1 MLIQKYK
8 DFLRLVIYQIYPRSF
23 KDTNGDGIGDL
34 PGIIEKLDYIKSL
47 GANAIWLCP
56 CYKSPNDDNGY
67 DIADYR
73 DIMDEFGTMD
83 DMKRLIAEMHA
94 RDMKLIMDLV
104 PNHTSIAHVW
114 FQESRKGRDNPC
126 SDFYYWFDEP
136 PNDWESC
143 FRGSAWA
150 FDEMRGQ
157 YYLHSYAIT
166 QADLNWNNP
175 AVVKAMQDVV
185 DFWVDMGVDGFRVDV
200 IDQISKDFE
209 TGRNCFGPRLHEF
222 IHALFGREK
231 TAHLFTVGECWVDD
245 IEEMRRHC
253 AAERNELSTLFQFD
267 HMECGRTEKFTP
279 KEDSLRTVRD
289 VLIRWQENT
298 AEYDLLQ
305 SLFSDNHDQPPLI
318 SRAADDGE
326 KRYESATCLA
336 AMFYLLKGVPFIY
349 QGPEFGLTAAHYDS
363 IDCFDDIES
372 INTYA
377 ELCQSMSAVAAL
389 EKINFG
395 SRDNARRPMAW
406 NAGQGGGFS
415 DAEPWISLHSRQS
428 KINLENDMMSERS
441 VFRFYQKLLK
451 LRREQDAF
459 LDGSFEVISGPEEE
473 CFIFTRTLGQEQ
485 WAVVCN
491 FAQETVIEL
500 PFDGEVVLSNLGRID
515 VSGIYQEYEC
525 AVIRVHYVTCYNYLQ
540 VFR

>member
-73 DIMDEFGTMD
+73 DIMDEFGTMA

-104 PNHTSIAHVW
+104 PNHTSTAHAW
-114 FQESRKGRDNPC
+114 FQESRKGRDNPY

-143 FRGSAWA
+143 FRGSAWS

-157 YYLHSYAIT
+157 YYLHSYAVT

-209 TGRNCFGPRLHEF
+209 GGRNCFGPRLHEF

-245 IEEMRRHC
+245 IDEMRRHC
-253 AAERNELSTLFQFD
+253 AAERQELSTLFQFD
-267 HMECGRTEKFTP
+267 HMECGRAEKFTP
-279 KEDSLRTVRD
+279 KADSLRTVRD
-289 VLIRWQENT
+289 VLIRWQEKT
-298 AEYDLLQ
+298 AEFDLLH

-318 SRAADDGE
+318 SRAADDGA

-336 AMFYLLKGVPFIY
+336 AMFYLLKGVPFIF
-349 QGPEFGLTAAHYDS
+349 QGQEFGQTAAHYDS
-363 IDCFDDIES
+363 ITCFDDIES

-377 ELCQSMSAVAAL
+377 EFCQVMPAETAL

-395 SRDNARRPMAW
+395 SRDNARHPMAW
-406 NAGQGGGFS
+406 DAGVGGGFS
-415 DAEPWISLHSRQS
+415 TATPWIPLHSRQQE
-428 KINLENDMMSERS
+428 INLETDCASAQS
-441 VFRFYQKLLK
+441 VFRFYQQLLK
-451 LRREQDAF
+451 LRRETDAF
-459 LDGSFEVISGPEEE
+459 LDGAFEVVSAPEDER
-473 CFIFTRTLGQEQ
+473 FVFTRTLDEAK

-491 FAQETVIEL
+491 FAQAATITL
-500 PFDGEVVLSNLGRID
+500 PFEGEVVLSNLGRTEA
-515 VSGIYQEYEC
+515 GGHYQPYEC
-525 AVIRVHYVTCYNYLQ
+525 AVIRV
-540 VFR
+540 R

>member
-34 PGIIEKLDYIKSL
+34 PGVIEKLDYVKSL

-73 DIMDEFGTMD
+73 DIMDEFGTME

-104 PNHTSIAHVW
+104 PNHTSTAHAW
-114 FQESRKGRDNPC
+114 FQESRKGRDNPY

-150 FDEMRGQ
+150 YDEKRGQ
-157 YYLHSYAIT
+157 YYLHSYAVT

-209 TGRNCFGPRLHEF
+209 DGRNCFGPRLHEF

-245 IEEMRRHC
+245 IDEMRRHC
-253 AAERNELSTLFQFD
+253 AAERGELSTLFQFD
-267 HMECGRTEKFTP
+267 HMECGRCEKFTP
-279 KEDSLRTVRD
+279 KVDSLRTVRD
-289 VLIRWQENT
+289 VLIRWQEKT
-298 AEYDLLQ
+298 AEHDLLH

-349 QGPEFGLTAAHYDS
+349 QGQEFGQTAAHYGS
-363 IDCFDDIES
+363 IECFDDIES

-377 ELCQSMSAVAAL
+377 EFCHSMPAEAAI

-395 SRDNARRPMAW
+395 SRDNARHPMAW
-406 NAGQGGGFS
+406 NQGKGGGFS
-415 DAEPWISLHSRQS
+415 EAEPWIPLHSRQRE
-428 KINLENDMMSERS
+428 INLETDLAAGRS
-441 VFRFYQKLLK
+441 VFRFYQQLLK
-451 LRREQDAF
+451 LRRENDVF
-459 LDGSFEVISGPEEE
+459 LDGRFAVLSAPEDE
-473 CFIFTRTLGQEQ
+473 CFIFTRELGLEK

-491 FAQETVIEL
+491 FAKENTVEL
-500 PFDGEVVLSNLGRID
+500 PFDGDVLLSNLNRTQAG
-515 VSGIYQEYEC
+515 GQYQAYEC
-525 AVIRVHYVTCYNYLQ
+525 AVIRVH
-540 VFR
+540 

>member
-8 DFLRLVIYQIYPRSF
+8 DFLRMVIYQIYPRSF

-73 DIMDEFGTMD
+73 DIMDEFGTME
-83 DMKRLIAEMHA
+83 DMKRLIAQMHA

-104 PNHTSIAHVW
+104 PNHTSTAHTW
-114 FQESRKGRDNPC
+114 FQESRKGRDNPY

-157 YYLHSYAIT
+157 YYLHSYAVS

-209 TGRNCFGPRLHEF
+209 GGRNCFGPRLHEF

-245 IEEMRRHC
+245 IDEMRRHC
-253 AAERNELSTLFQFD
+253 AAERGELSTLFQFD
-267 HMECGRTEKFTP
+267 HMECGRSEKFTP
-279 KEDSLRTVRD
+279 KKDSLRTLRD
-289 VLIRWQENT
+289 VLIRWQEKT
-298 AEYDLLQ
+298 AEQDLLH
-305 SLFSDNHDQPPLI
+305 SLFSDNHDQPPLL

-349 QGPEFGLTAAHYDS
+349 QGQEFGQTAAHYDS

-377 ELCQSMSAVAAL
+377 EFCQRMSAEAAL

-395 SRDNARRPMAW
+395 SRDNARHPMAW
-406 NAGQGGGFS
+406 NADKGGGFS
-415 DAEPWISLHSRQS
+415 NAKPWIPLHSRQQE
-428 KINLENDMMSERS
+428 INLEADLASERS
-441 VFRFYQKLLK
+441 VFRFYQELLK
-451 LRREQDAF
+451 LRREHDAF
-459 LDGSFEVISGPEEE
+459 LDGCFRVISAPEDE
-473 CFIFTRTLGQEQ
+473 CFIYTRTLGMEK

-491 FAQETVIEL
+491 FAQETAIAL
-500 PFDGEVVLSNLGRID
+500 PFNGEVVLSNLGRTD
-515 VSGIYQEYEC
+515 ASGTYQAYEC
-525 AVIRVHYVTCYNYLQ
+525 AVIRVC
-540 VFR
+540 

>member
-104 PNHTSIAHVW
+104 PNHTSTAHAW
-114 FQESRKGRDNPC
+114 FRESRKGRDNPY

-136 PNDWESC
+136 PNSWESC

-175 AVVKAMQDVV
+175 TVVKAMQDVV

-209 TGRNCFGPRLHEF
+209 TGRNCFGPRLHEY

-253 AAERNELSTLFQFD
+253 AAEPHELSTLFQFD
-267 HMECGRTEKFTP
+267 HMECGRADKFTP
-279 KEDSLRTVRD
+279 KKDSLRTVRD
-289 VLIRWQENT
+289 VLIRWQEKT

-318 SRAADDGE
+318 SRVADDGE
-326 KRYESATCLA
+326 KRYEAATCLA
-336 AMFYLLKGVPFIY
+336 AMFFLLKGVPFIY
-349 QGPEFGLTAAHYDS
+349 QGQEFGQTAAHYDS

-372 INTYA
+372 VNTYA
-377 ELCQSMSAVAAL
+377 ELCQSISAEEAL

-395 SRDNARRPMAW
+395 SRDNARHPMAW
-406 NAGQGGGFS
+406 TAGEGGGFS
-415 DAEPWISLHSRQS
+415 TAEPWIALHSRQ
-428 KINLENDMMSERS
+428 KEINLETDLAADKSI
-441 VFRFYQKLLK
+441 FRFYQQLLK
-451 LRREQDAF
+451 LRREENVF
-459 LDGSFEVISGPEEE
+459 LEGCFEVVSATEDE
-473 CFIFTRTLGQEQ
+473 CFIFTRTLGQEK
-485 WAVVCN
+485 WVVVCN
-491 FAQETVIEL
+491 FAQETNVEL
-500 PFDGEVVLSNLGRID
+500 PFEGDVILSNFERVQASGR
-515 VSGIYQEYEC
+515 YAAYEC
-525 AVIRVHYVTCYNYLQ
+525 AVIRV
-540 VFR
+540 R

>member
-114 FQESRKGRDNPC
+114 FQESRKGRDNPY

-289 VLIRWQENT
+289 VLIRWQEKT

-349 QGPEFGLTAAHYDS
+349 QGQEFGLTAAHYDS

-377 ELCQSMSAVAAL
+377 ELCQSMSVVAAL

-395 SRDNARRPMAW
+395 SRDNARHPMAW
-406 NAGQGGGFS
+406 NAGKGGGFS
-415 DAEPWISLHSRQS
+415 DAEPWISLHSRQRE
-428 KINLENDMMSERS
+428 INLENDMMSERS
-441 VFRFYQKLLK
+441 IFRFYQKLLK
-451 LRREQDAF
+451 LRREHDAF
-459 LDGSFEVISGPEEE
+459 LDGSFEAVSAPEDGY
-473 CFIFTRTLGQEQ
+473 FIFTRTLGQEK

-491 FAQETVIEL
+491 FAQETTFEL
-500 PFDGEVVLSNLGRID
+500 PFDGKVILSNFER
-515 VSGIYQEYEC
+515 VEASGKYQAYEC
-525 AVIRVHYVTCYNYLQ
+525 AVIRT
-540 VFR
+540 F

>member
-349 QGPEFGLTAAHYDS
+349 QGQEFGLTAAHYDS

-500 PFDGEVVLSNLGRID
+500 PLDGEVVLSNQGRID